1 MFSKYINGQL
11 VDFYEDGDFNDDC
24 TDYAYNSNEERKGL
38 IFTCSCCKHCEFR
51 DFIGGASYI
60 RTITNEYMY
69 SGSHQCD
76 CFELKDYLVKVYG
89 DYLGKI

>member
-1 MFSKYINGQL
+1 MITKNINGQL
-11 VDFYEDGDFNDDC
+11 VDFYEDGDFNEDG

-51 DFIGGASYI
+51 EHIGGATYI
-60 RTITNEYMY
+60 CTITNEYMY
-69 SGSHQCD
+69 YGSHQCD
-76 CFELKDYLVKVYG
+76 YFELKDYLVERYR